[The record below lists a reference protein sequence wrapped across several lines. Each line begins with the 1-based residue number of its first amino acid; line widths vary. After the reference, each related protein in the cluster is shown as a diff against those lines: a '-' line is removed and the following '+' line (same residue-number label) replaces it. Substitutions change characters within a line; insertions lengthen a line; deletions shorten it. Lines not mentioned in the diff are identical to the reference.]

1 MILER
6 RRHLISVLL
15 VMLVSEVISDVLH
28 DDDDAEECGEETVDC
43 NVLLSGQFLCLDLD
57 IDPATQQLE
66 GCMMV
71 NGEPRAP
78 LRCTAIGQYLLTSNK
93 FSPVLLRFFSAS
105 INDIV

>member
-1 MILER
+1 M
-6 RRHLISVLL
+6 ISVLL

-43 NVLLSGQFLCLDLD
+43 NQLLAGQFLCLDLD

-93 FSPVLLRFFSAS
+93 FFPVLLRFFSAS